1 LEENKL
7 ISLLQQQDEAAFKFL
22 VEKYQRKVYNVVLSL
37 VQNAEEAEDLAQEV
51 FVEVYQSV
59 GSFRGD
65 ASLNT
70 WLYRIATTKALGSI
84 RKAKAKKRFSFL
96 GRLFG
101 EVDVPDVAD
110 FEHPG
115 VVLEQK
121 EMAGV
126 LFKRINELPE
136 NQRAAYTLAQV
147 EGLSYQ
153 EVAAVMEMSVSAI
166 ESLLFRAKQNLKNS
180 LRSYYTSF

>member
-1 LEENKL
+1 
-7 ISLLQQQDEAAFKFL
+7 
-22 VEKYQRKVYNVVLSL
+22 
-37 VQNAEEAEDLAQEV
+37 
-51 FVEVYQSV
+51 
-59 GSFRGD
+59 
-65 ASLNT
+65 
-70 WLYRIATTKALGSI
+70 
-84 RKAKAKKRFSFL
+84 
-96 GRLFG
+96 
-101 EVDVPDVAD
+101 VAD